1 MTLSKDRTMEIGT
14 SKRIHYFTSSLRN
27 FNKKSAD
34 LLMAADVVV
43 VDVSVVVGR
52 LAAIVEVV

>member
-1 MTLSKDRTMEIGT
+1 
-14 SKRIHYFTSSLRN
+14 LRN